1 MAKNAAIVGGGHK
14 GLVCPCYLAKVGVS
28 GLPGYNA
35 ARKIISDH

>member
-1 MAKNAAIVGGGHK
+1 MAKNAAIADAGHK
-14 GLVCPCYLAKVGVS
+14 VLVSSCYLAKAGVS